1 MATRCA
7 GNGSW
12 TLAEGRARRWSRNI
26 LATLYLIAG
35 FLHLV
40 APHGFLRITPSW
52 VPFAPQVIA
61 LTGIAEAAGALALM
75 QPISNSLGKAA
86 GWGLALYAVCVFPAN
101 INQMMMDLTSHTGL
115 GWGYHG
121 PRMLLQPVLVWLAL
135 WTGRVIDW
143 PFAAA
148 RR

>member
-12 TLAEGRARRWSRNI
+12 TLADARARRWSRVI
-26 LATLYLIAG
+26 VAALYLITGIVHIA
-35 FLHLV
+35 
-40 APHGFLRITPSW
+40 APRGFLRITPPW
-52 VPFAPQVIA
+52 VPFAPQVIF
-61 LTGIAEAAGALALM
+61 LTGIAEVAGALGLI
-75 QPISNSLGKAA
+75 QSISHDLRKAA
-86 GWGLALYAVCVFPAN
+86 GWGLALYAVCVLPAN
-101 INQMMMDLTSHTGL
+101 INHMMMDLAANKGL
-115 GWGYHG
+115 GWVYHG

-135 WTGRVIDW
+135 WTGHVIEW